1 MYCTERIGRVKMP
14 ANSPTKKEIKDKPLE
29 NEVRF
34 VLKIRVYGEGHKTHD
49 SHGYLLDDLPMGVS
63 APITEM
69 VVNIREL
76 SLHTLR
82 PMLMYDNRNNMKK
95 RSALWQEVLF
105 IMDRLPNVYN
115 RPKLETKKFRFGFVR
130 KSRLQ
135 DITLVATEAEK
146 RPIADLIGATEYF
159 NHDLV
164 IVPIT
169 QIPDDPT
176 PGNSGGPEAAAAMDQ
191 EKELMKEST
200 AGTEDSGTPSNASP
214 QVVKKKK
221 KRKKIVTS
229 TD

>member
-1 MYCTERIGRVKMP
+1 M
-14 ANSPTKKEIKDKPLE
+14 ASPKKEIKEKPLE

-34 VLKIRVYGEGHKTHD
+34 NLKIRVYGEGHKTHD

-69 VVNIREL
+69 IVNIREL

-105 IMDRLPNVYN
+105 TMDRLPNVYN
-115 RPKLETKKFRFGFVR
+115 RPKLEMRMFRFGFVR

-135 DITLVATEAEK
+135 DITLVTMEAEK

-169 QIPDDPT
+169 QIPDDKPT
-176 PGNSGGPEAAAAMDQ
+176 SSGEAGDEVAAAAAVAANE
-191 EKELMKEST
+191 EKEMAKDSETMEAALSNVSPT
-200 AGTEDSGTPSNASP
+200 A
-214 QVVKKKK
+214 VVK
-221 KRKKIVTS
+221 KRKKRKKLVNPA
-229 TD
+229 D

>member
-1 MYCTERIGRVKMP
+1 M
-14 ANSPTKKEIKDKPLE
+14 ASSSPTKKEVKERPLE

-34 VLKIRVYGEGHKTHD
+34 NLKIRVYGEGHKTHD

-63 APITEM
+63 APVTEM
-69 VVNIREL
+69 IVNIREL

-115 RPKLETKKFRFGFVR
+115 RPKLEMRLFRFGFVR

-135 DITLVATEAEK
+135 DITLVTTEAEK

-169 QIPDDPT
+169 QIPDDNPT
-176 PGNSGGPEAAAAMDQ
+176 PSDMAASSTAVN
-191 EKELMKEST
+191 EERELVKESESLRVIEET
-200 AGTEDSGTPSNASP
+200 VPSNTSP
-214 QVVKKKK
+214 IVVKKKK
-221 KRKKIVTS
+221 KRKKVLTQLS
-229 TD
+229 DKE